1 MVKDIYGRKDRLI
14 KEKRHD
20 AYQESSK
27 LPEPTE
33 CPHCHA
39 VYLEGRWTWK
49 KTDSVKYQTLCPA
62 CRRIEDNY
70 PAGVVKLA
78 GPFYHEHREEIIN
91 LVKNVEMKEKELHPL
106 ERIMTISDQNGSSE
120 ITTTG
125 VHIARRIG
133 EALSRAYKGD
143 FDMQYVEGDKSIR
156 VQWER

>member
-20 AYQESSK
+20 VYQDRSK
-27 LPEPTE
+27 LPEPTQ
-33 CPHCHA
+33 CPRCYA
-39 VYLEGRWTWK
+39 IYIDGRWTWK
-49 KTDSVKYQTLCPA
+49 KTNSVKYQTLCPA

-70 PAGVVKLA
+70 PAGFVRLT
-78 GPFYHEHREEIIN
+78 GPFYRQHRDEIIN
-91 LVKNVEMKEKELHPL
+91 LVRNVESKEKELHPL
-106 ERIMTISDQNGSSE
+106 ERIMNISDLNGTTE

-143 FDMQYVEGDKSIR
+143 FDMQYVEDDKSIR